1 MHRLRAGLLVT
12 AIAATAALPGASGTA
27 FAQDTDTS
35 EHEQQ
40 ALRVFLDCEHFC
52 DLDYLRR
59 EITFVNYVVDRR
71 DAQLHV
77 LVTAERSGSGA
88 RYTFDFIGLE
98 AFEDND
104 VRHVYSASNT
114 NTGDETRAGI
124 AQVLRVGLLH
134 YVIETP
140 LAQQIAITPFTGGTE
155 QSPIMVQP
163 EDDPWNFWVF
173 RLSANTKASGEA
185 SRTQRFVEGEFSA
198 NRTTEQW
205 KIRLSTDNEYS
216 DRTDEL
222 SSGEFKSVMRENDVE
237 GQVVKS
243 LGEHWG
249 ASVSGEVNSSTFVNL
264 DLGLEAMAG
273 VELNVFPY
281 SESSRRILTFAYEAG
296 VASFDYSELTIFD
309 TIAETLPVHNVTSTF
324 GVNQPWGDSSIQ
336 LEYTALLN
344 DLSRYGLSVEGELSF
359 RVVRGLDFFV
369 SGSTEL
375 VRNQLFLP
383 QVGLSDEEILLQLQ
397 DLATD
402 SRYSFSFGLSYT
414 FGSIFNNVV
423 NPRF

>member
-1 MHRLRAGLLVT
+1 
-12 AIAATAALPGASGTA
+12 
-27 FAQDTDTS
+27 
-35 EHEQQ
+35 
-40 ALRVFLDCEHFC
+40 
-52 DLDYLRR
+52 
-59 EITFVNYVVDRR
+59 
-71 DAQLHV
+71 
-77 LVTAERSGSGA
+77 
-88 RYTFDFIGLE
+88 
-98 AFEDND
+98 
-104 VRHVYSASNT
+104 
-114 NTGDETRAGI
+114 
-124 AQVLRVGLLH
+124 
-134 YVIETP
+134 
-140 LAQQIAITPFTGGTE
+140 
-155 QSPIMVQP
+155 MVQP

-173 RLSANTKASGEA
+173 RLSANAKASGEA
-185 SRTQRFVEGEFSA
+185 SRSQRFVEGEFSA
-198 NRTTEQW
+198 NRTTDQW

-273 VELNVFPY
+273 VEFNAFPY

-344 DLSRYGLSVEGELSF
+344 NLRRYSLSVEGELSF
-359 RVVRGLDFFV
+359 RVVRGLAETLDFFV
-369 SGSTEL
+369 SGSS
-375 VRNQLFLP
+375 RFLRFRKCGTGTQP
-383 QVGLSDEEILLQLQ
+383 VVSAEGRFERRG
-397 DLATD
+397 DLAPA
-402 SRYSFSFGLSYT
+402 SR
-414 FGSIFNNVV
+414 
-423 NPRF
+423 PRDRLTLQFQLWSELHLRVDL